1 MELLEKLNWRY
12 ATKMFDSSK
21 KISDKDFDLLL
32 ESLRLA
38 SSSYWLQ
45 PWKFIVVKNPET
57 RAALKEHS
65 WNQGQIVDASHLIVF
80 ATQKDFNLS
89 NIEAHLVETAKSRW
103 VEVSALD
110 WYKGMMVKNLLENLT
125 KDQLMTWQRDQVHI
139 ALWFLLTA
147 CADLQID
154 SCAIWGFDAWKY
166 DEILGLD
173 KLWLTSVVV
182 CPVWYRSSED
192 KYSSIPKTRFAKSEV
207 VIEM

>member
-1 MELLEKLNWRY
+1 
-12 ATKMFDSSK
+12 
-21 KISDKDFDLLL
+21 
-32 ESLRLA
+32 
-38 SSSYWLQ
+38 
-45 PWKFIVVKNPET
+45 
-57 RAALKEHS
+57 
-65 WNQGQIVDASHLIVF
+65 
-80 ATQKDFNLS
+80 
-89 NIEAHLVETAKSRW
+89 
-103 VEVSALD
+103 
-110 WYKGMMVKNLLENLT
+110 MMVKNLLENLT

>member
-1 MELLEKLNWRY
+1 MNLLEKLNWRY
-12 ATKMFDSSK
+12 ATKMFDSLK

-65 WNQGQIVDASHLIVF
+65 WNQAQIVDASHLIVLT
-80 ATQKDFNLS
+80 TQKDFNLS
-89 NIEAHLVETAKSRW
+89 NIDAFIAETAKSRW

-110 WYKGMMVKNLLENLT
+110 WYKGMMVKNLLEGFT

-139 ALWFLLTA
+139 ALWSLLAA

-154 SCAIWGFDAWKY
+154 SCAIWGFDSAKY

-192 KYSSIPKTRFAKSEV
+192 KYAHIPKTRFAKSEV

>member
-1 MELLEKLNWRY
+1 MNLLEKLNWRY

-21 KISDKDFDLLL
+21 KISYKDFDLLL

>member
-1 MELLEKLNWRY
+1 MNLLEKLNWRY

-65 WNQGQIVDASHLIVF
+65 WNQGQIVDASHLIVL

-182 CPVWYRSSED
+182 CPVWYRLSED
-192 KYSSIPKTRFAKSEV
+192 KYSSIPKTRFTKSEV